1 MVGADTVQRPGG
13 DAAVVRVHG
22 TRKGLAIST
31 DCTPRYVFADPVTG
45 GAQAIAECWRNIT
58 AVGATPLATTDC
70 MNFGN
75 PQRPEIMGQFVGA
88 IEGMAKACAAL
99 DFPIVSGNVSLY
111 NETKNED
118 GSGSAILPTPAIGGI
133 GLLRDIDRMA
143 TIAFKAPDEHIVL
156 IGDSEG
162 HLGQSLW
169 LRHIAGREDGPPPPV
184 DLEIEKRN
192 GDFVRELIQAG
203 EVSAVHDVSD
213 GGLLVTIVEMA
224 LAGGIGA
231 DIADMGH
238 AQAFGEDQARYVVT
252 TTRSDAILAAALT
265 AGVTARRLGTTGGE
279 KVAGVGLADLRSA
292 HEGFFPALMST
303 EL

>member
-22 TRKGLAIST
+22 TSKGIAIST
-31 DCTPRYVFADPVTG
+31 DCTPRYVFADPVQG

-58 AVGATPLATTDC
+58 AVGAKPLATTDC

-88 IEGMAKACAAL
+88 IEGMAKACSAL

-133 GLLRDIDRMA
+133 GLLADIDAMA
-143 TIAFKAPDEHIVL
+143 TIAFKAEGEHIVL
-156 IGDSEG
+156 IGEDGS

-169 LRHIAGREDGPPPPV
+169 LRYVAGREEGPPPPV
-184 DLEIEKRN
+184 DLELEKRN
-192 GDFVRELIQAG
+192 GDFVRELIADG
-203 EVSAVHDVSD
+203 KVSAVHDLSD
-213 GGLLVTIVEMA
+213 GGLLVAIAEMA
-224 LAGGIGA
+224 LAGNVGA
-231 DIADMGH
+231 KLDELDH
-238 AQAFGEDQARYVVT
+238 VRAFGEDQARYVVT
-252 TTRSDAILAAALT
+252 TTNSDALLAAALT
-265 AGVTARRLGTTGGE
+265 AGVSARRIGVTGGDTL
-279 KVAGVGLADLRSA
+279 VGVRLSDLRGA
-292 HEGFFPALMST
+292 HEGFFPGLMH
-303 EL
+303 